1 MNFVGHQ
8 LFEHVRAQR
17 VMSMIG
23 QLLTGR
29 YLILEKLGA
38 GGFSETYLARD
49 KYLPRHPLC
58 VVKCLKLPS
67 HSTISLETAHRLFET
82 EAHLLEQFGRHHNQ
96 IPTLFAYS
104 QEQDSTYLVQ
114 EYIEGENLSTW
125 LSQGKRFTQKAAI
138 ALLLEMLPIL
148 NYIHSQRVIHRDITP
163 SNLIYRRRDSK
174 VVLIDFG
181 AAYCLPETE
190 SSIQTD
196 TDALPLEIGTP
207 GYMPDEQ
214 RLGMAQTNSDLYGL
228 GILVIHLLTGIDPRW
243 FKQDLISGEL
253 DWQRYLQPSSVSSEL
268 LAILNRLVRSRVS
281 DRYQQAS
288 EALTDLQALPAA
300 QRFRQK
306 GASKRSWAQ
315 QMVLPASTMLLIGTV
330 ALQASKGTIG
340 GWLSEYG
347 EYGQQAKSALTQ
359 LEQRF
364 LPQSDGHLTMLR
376 EMSIKSGV
384 ERVLIVPNN
393 QVMVTA
399 GADHVLR
406 LWSLPRGNLIK
417 TLAGYKSPV
426 TTLAISQNSKFLVSG
441 REDGT
446 LQLWDAASGKLFI
459 AFSGHQKA
467 ITAIAISPDL
477 QTLVSSSS
485 KDRTLRQWNLKT
497 GALLQTLNLPQA
509 DVTAI
514 TYGATSNTLI
524 TASSG
529 SCKTAPCANR
539 QLQVW
544 DLSTGK
550 IQRTFSGHTDT
561 IVGLQL
567 VNDHTLISFGKDRGL
582 MWDLNREALVQVLP
596 EASANPILISRCNRN
611 IMTVHSNGT
620 IRTWIPQSGNLAM
633 REAGTLE
640 NSKNVAFSPD
650 HDYLVTWN
658 ANKRVRFWQI
668 NGEAIH

>member
-1 MNFVGHQ
+1 
-8 LFEHVRAQR
+8 
-17 VMSMIG
+17 MIG

-67 HSTISLETAHRLFET
+67 HSTISLEMAHRLFET
-82 EAHLLEQFGRHHNQ
+82 EAHLLEQFGQHHSQ
-96 IPTLFAYS
+96 IPTLFAYC

-114 EYIEGENLSTW
+114 EYIEGENLSTR
-125 LSQGKRFTQKAAI
+125 LSHGKRFTSKAAI
-138 ALLLEMLPIL
+138 ALLLEILPVL
-148 NYIHSQRVIHRDITP
+148 DYIHSHRVIHRDITP
-163 SNLIYRRRDSK
+163 SNLIRRRRDGK

-181 AAYCLPETE
+181 AAYRLSETE
-190 SSIQTD
+190 SRVQPDIDSS
-196 TDALPLEIGTP
+196 LEIGTP

-214 RLGMAQTNSDLYGL
+214 RLGIAQTNSDLYGL
-228 GILVIHLLTGIDPRW
+228 GILLIHLLTGVDPRQ

-268 LAILNRLVRSRVS
+268 ITILDRMVRSRVS
-281 DRYQQAS
+281 DRYQQAT
-288 EALTDLQALPAA
+288 EVLTDLQALPATQHFG
-300 QRFRQK
+300 QRGDR
-306 GASKRSWAQ
+306 RHSWAQ

-330 ALQASKGTIG
+330 ALQASKGTMG
-340 GWLSEYG
+340 GWFPNYE
-347 EYGQQAKSALTQ
+347 QAKSALTQ
-359 LEQRF
+359 LGQRF
-364 LPQSDGHLTMLR
+364 LPQSDMRLTMLR

-393 QVMVTA
+393 RVMVTA
-399 GADHVLR
+399 GADQILH
-406 LWSLPRGNLIK
+406 LWSLPNGKRIK
-417 TLAGYKSPV
+417 TLVGYRARV
-426 TTLAISQNSKFLVSG
+426 TTLAISQDSKFLVSG

-446 LQLWDAASGKLFI
+446 LQLWDAASGKFLKTFR
-459 AFSGHQKA
+459 GHQKSV
-467 ITAIAISPDL
+467 TAIAISPDL
-477 QTLVSSSS
+477 QTLFSSSQ
-485 KDRTLRQWNLKT
+485 DRTLRQWKLKT

-524 TASSG
+524 TASRG
-529 SCKTAPCANR
+529 SCKAAPCANR

-544 DLSTGK
+544 DLRTGQ
-550 IQRTFSGHTDT
+550 IHRTFSGHTDT

-596 EASANPILISRCNRN
+596 ETSANPVLISRCDRN
-611 IMTVHSNGT
+611 IMTVHSNGS
-620 IRTWIPQSGNLAM
+620 IRTWIPQSGSLAM

-640 NSKNVAFSPD
+640 NSTNVAFSPN

-658 ANKRVRFWQI
+658 ASKRVRFWQI
-668 NGEAIH
+668 NNEAIH

>member
-1 MNFVGHQ
+1 
-8 LFEHVRAQR
+8 
-17 VMSMIG
+17 MIG

-58 VVKCLKLPS
+58 VVKCLKLPL

-82 EAHLLEQFGRHHNQ
+82 EAHLLEQFGRHHHQ

-114 EYIEGENLSTW
+114 EYIEGENFSTW

-148 NYIHSQRVIHRDITP
+148 NYIHSHRVIHRDITP
-163 SNLIYRRRDSK
+163 SNLICRRRDSK

-190 SSIQTD
+190 SSMQPD
-196 TDALPLEIGTP
+196 TELPLEIGTP

-228 GILVIHLLTGIDPRW
+228 GILVIHLLTGVDPRQ

-268 LAILNRLVRSRVS
+268 LAILNRMVRSRVG

-288 EALTDLQALPAA
+288 EVLTDLQALPAA

-306 GASKRSWAQ
+306 GTSQRSWVQ
-315 QMVLPASTMLLIGTV
+315 QMVLPASTMLLIG
-330 ALQASKGTIG
+330 AIASQAFKGTMG
-340 GWLSEYG
+340 GWFSD
-347 EYGQQAKSALTQ
+347 YGQQAKSALTQ

-384 ERVLIVPNN
+384 ERVLIAPNN

-406 LWSLPRGNLIK
+406 LWSLPSGRRIK
-417 TLAGYKSPV
+417 TLVGYKAPV
-426 TTLAISQNSKFLVSG
+426 TTLAISQNSKLLVSG

-446 LQLWDAASGKLFI
+446 LQLWDAASGKFLKTFK
-459 AFSGHQKA
+459 GHQKSV
-467 ITAIAISPDL
+467 TAIAISPDL

-524 TASSG
+524 TASRG
-529 SCKTAPCANR
+529 FCKAAPCANR

-544 DLSTGK
+544 DLRTGK
-550 IQRTFSGHTDT
+550 IHRTFSGHTDT

-611 IMTVHSNGT
+611 IMTVHSNGS
-620 IRTWIPQSGNLAM
+620 IRTWIPQSGNLVM
-633 REAGTLE
+633 RETGTLE
-640 NSKNVAFSPD
+640 HPANVAFSPD

-658 ANKRVRFWQI
+658 ANKRVSFWQI
-668 NGEAIH
+668 NHEAIH